1 MKFKILFAFMLFL
14 TGAADLINWIVYSEN
29 NSILAESNYSQF
41 KENFIANFPG
51 YLQPLYKGY
60 PAPVSLILI
69 VFFVTA
75 GIIFLREKKLFYR
88 IMAILSFVLGFWNL
102 FSLM

>member
-1 MKFKILFAFMLFL
+1 MKFKLTIAFLLFL
-14 TGAADLINWIVYSEN
+14 TGAADIINWIVYSEN
-29 NSILAESNYSQF
+29 NSILAKSNYSQF
-41 KENFIANFPG
+41 KENFIAHFPRF
-51 YLQPLYKGY
+51 LQPLYKGY
-60 PAPVSLILI
+60 PAPASLILI

-75 GIIFLREKKLFYR
+75 GILFLGEKKLFYK